1 LITLNIQE
9 EADSQWN
16 DRLLKSELATIYQT
30 REWGNL
36 LRGNMRKPLFFQ
48 FIDEKGE
55 IVGQVLIFMIRNF
68 KENRL
73 LNKLITAVPK
83 LKKSL
88 YSWSYGP
95 IIFDNTRFE
104 DIMNKLI
111 EYCNSQKF
119 QVKGVGHPLLQNDI
133 SFLKSKIQIN
143 VWITFLIHLTNSTEI
158 LYQKIE
164 KHSGRK
170 NIERSIKRGVEIE
183 EITYSSLSDYVDL
196 LNEGKDEKQKTSL
209 KDMQLTWNTLK
220 PFGYSGML
228 AKKNGMPLG
237 GLMFSFLQ
245 GHIIEAGVARSEE
258 DQKHNLYSQDLI
270 KWKIIEWGTK
280 NKMKYYNL
288 AGANPTPTSKKELGI
303 LRYKQKWGGK
313 QYDYWILKR

>member
-1 LITLNIQE
+1 MITLNIQE

-16 DRLLKSELATIYQT
+16 DRLLKSDLATIYQT

-36 LRGNMRKPLFFQ
+36 LHGNIRKPLFFQ
-48 FIDEKGE
+48 FLDEKGE
-55 IVGQVLIFMIRNF
+55 IVGQVLIFLITNL
-68 KENRL
+68 KENKL
-73 LNKLITAVPK
+73 LNKLIITIPK
-83 LKKSL
+83 LQKSL

-95 IIFDNTRFE
+95 IVFDNTRFD
-104 DIMNKLI
+104 DIMNILI
-111 EYCNSQKF
+111 EYLKSQKYR
-119 QVKGVGHPLLQNDI
+119 VKGVGHPLLQNDI
-133 SFLKSKIQIN
+133 SFLKSKIEIN
-143 VWITFLIHLTNSTEI
+143 VWITFLIQLTNSTEI
-158 LYQKIE
+158 LYQNIE

-196 LNEGKDEKQKTSL
+196 LNDGKDEKQKTSL

-228 AKKNGMPLG
+228 AKKNDIPLS

-245 GHIIEAGVARSEE
+245 GHIIEAGVARSKE
-258 DQKHNLYSQDLI
+258 DQKNNFYSQDLI
-270 KWKIIEWGTK
+270 KWKIIEWGVK
-280 NKMKYYNL
+280 NKMRYYNL
-288 AGANPTPTSKKELGI
+288 AGANPNPTSKKESGI

-313 QYDYWILKR
+313 QYNYWILKK